1 MSLLRHTAGTSCGSV
16 SPESWPQLHVSP
28 KNGKIWTSW
37 SLLSRSTL
45 NDTRSQTHYSK
56 WLECLV
62 ACHVQIRS
70 QERLIKKNLQEEGLK
85 YRDTSCAPIYLHIF
99 SRILPRC
106 HAYLAHHRRRK
117 SSHYE
122 YLIAWM
128 KWIHTPFGRPVK
140 QSLSH
145 RVLQQLF
152 SQSQISKVHL
162 TNGRLALASAS
173 ASSTGF
179 SSLAGLALN
188 FTMVVTIAIKMT
200 GGWEHFVSGRK
211 CFHWMPVTLGRERQS
226 AIYVWGAE
234 THHDMSWH
242 QCARE
247 VQDITKSLV
256 QVNETKINQVWL
268 GLWCFPTNWS
278 SLWRSSTA
286 QLIESHT
293 FLVDLYHQPYQ
304 AWPAPVEMHY
314 ICHHATCHYWW
325 QI

>member
-70 QERLIKKNLQEEGLK
+70 QEGLK
-85 YRDTSCAPIYLHIF
+85 YRDTSCAPIDLHIF

-188 FTMVVTIAIKMT
+188 FTTVVTIAIKMT
-200 GGWEHFVSGRK
+200 GGWEHFVVSGRK
-211 CFHWMPVTLGRERQS
+211 CFHWMPVTLAAVG
-226 AIYVWGAE
+226 YVWGAE

-247 VQDITKSLV
+247 VQDITKSLTM
-256 QVNETKINQVWL
+256 QENHT
-268 GLWCFPTNWS
+268 
-278 SLWRSSTA
+278 ST
-286 QLIESHT
+286 SK
-293 FLVDLYHQPYQ
+293 
-304 AWPAPVEMHY
+304 WN
-314 ICHHATCHYWW
+314 
-325 QI
+325 